1 MRSISGRFYAIV
13 LLLILIFGFSYANI
27 AYHLRIESGI
37 QSTNQKAVQ
46 LKIRLSE
53 MQDRLYRLMQHTTR
67 AEGDMPPIDSVADA
81 LRQILEQAGSQW
93 LSPDDIDTFLKT
105 FEGLKE
111 AIDSWRHLEAETRQA
126 EAELFIARNHWVGAL
141 VPSSTPAV
149 AATIVSWTLAYDA
162 ALREPLNA
170 VLQETLRTD
179 VERLSSASSDPQV
192 YAAGR
197 RLQQLM
203 DRAWELRRT
212 SSEATIRLRE
222 TEQAVFEHFHAI
234 DDRITD
240 LLDRLAQQAQQSQ
253 EELQN
258 VLFYATAI
266 GVCALLLTVSAIA
279 KKIVRPV
286 RTLAAAMRSV
296 KNGKL
301 DARFHHPGH
310 PQDEIIQLGRSFN
323 EMIDILA
330 QNNRKLLDYQKA
342 LEIKVE
348 ELASREKELEEH
360 RNRLEERIDSRTQ
373 ELREAVN
380 QLQEEI
386 YQRQKIEVELKQAK
400 EAAEK
405 ANLAKS
411 EFLANMSHEIRTPL
425 NGVIGFTAMMLDTP
439 MNEQQREYV
448 TIIRK
453 SAEALLSLVND
464 ILDFSKIEAGN
475 IDLEEIV
482 FDPEDIAME
491 ICDII
496 QPQLA
501 NKPVE
506 LMFTIAESFPSRL
519 IGDPL
524 RFRQVITNLMANAA
538 KFTESGEI
546 ELAFDIDRMEG
557 TKAKVHIS
565 VRDTGTGI
573 PKKLLSEVFKP
584 FQQADGSTTRRFGG
598 TGLGLTI
605 CRKLAQIMEGNT
617 WAESRPGE
625 GSTFHF
631 TGWFDLPVDA
641 APRRFDPEILSGKR
655 ILVVDAHPGV
665 RSRLERF
672 CSGMGMQVTTD
683 ERIDGYIDR
692 LHPHVSDPEAS
703 DWDLLLIDTDA
714 AGILTERLKESA
726 SIDVFAVPTVI
737 LNRRRTPEA
746 PDIGPIHFSAH
757 LYKPVDR
764 RKLYDLLCTM
774 SGRSPTVSAPATDGP
789 PPETSVSWLKD
800 LRRPIRVLLVE
811 DHPVNQKLV
820 LAMLKKSPISIDTA
834 ENGQE
839 AVQRVLTY
847 PYDLVFMDIQM
858 PVMDGIQATKEIRRA
873 GFSNLPIIAM
883 TAHAIKGDR
892 EICLEAGMD
901 DYLSKP
907 IRKEHVIGMIEK
919 WCFPKTEGEKEGKVL
934 G

>member
-1 MRSISGRFYAIV
+1 MRSISGRFYSIV

-27 AYHLRIESGI
+27 AYHLRIESDI
-37 QSTNQKAVQ
+37 QSANQKAVQ
-46 LKIRLSE
+46 LKIRLSD
-53 MQDRLYRLMQHTTR
+53 MQDRLYQLMQH
-67 AEGDMPPIDSVADA
+67 AAPEQGDMSAVDSAVDS
-81 LRQILEQAGSQW
+81 LRRMLEPVGSEW
-93 LSPDDIDTFLKT
+93 ISPDEIDTLLKT
-105 FEGLKE
+105 LEHLKTK
-111 AIDSWRHLEAETRQA
+111 IHSCRHLEAERQQA
-126 EAELFIARNHWVGAL
+126 EADLITARTTWLGAL
-141 VPSSTPAV
+141 GASPNPAV
-149 AATIVSWTLAYDA
+149 ASAVVSWILAYDA
-162 ALREPLNA
+162 AVREPLNTT
-170 VLQETLRTD
+170 LQETVRNE
-179 VERLSSASSDPQV
+179 VERVAGLSTDPRV
-192 YAAGR
+192 LTAAR
-197 RLQQLM
+197 QLLQQM
-203 DRAWELRRT
+203 ERARELQRT
-212 SSEATIRLRE
+212 SSEASLQLRE
-222 TEQAVFEHFHAI
+222 TELTAIAQFNAI
-234 DDRITD
+234 DSRITA
-240 LLDRLAQQAQQSQ
+240 LIDRLAHQAQESQ
-253 EELQN
+253 QKLQN

-301 DARFHHPGH
+301 DARFQHPGH

-330 QNNRKLLDYQKA
+330 QNNRKLVDYQKD
-342 LEIKVE
+342 LEIKVG
-348 ELASREKELEEH
+348 ELASREKELEEN
-360 RNRLEERIDSRTQ
+360 RARLEELVDSRTK
-373 ELREAVN
+373 ELRDVVN

-439 MNEQQREYV
+439 MDEQQREYV

-453 SAEALLSLVND
+453 SAEALLALVND

-475 IDLEEIV
+475 IDLEKIA
-482 FDPEDIAME
+482 FDPEDIAMD

-501 NKPVE
+501 DKPVE

-538 KFTESGEI
+538 KFTDSGEI
-546 ELAFDIDRMEG
+546 ELVFDIERVDDN
-557 TKAKVHIS
+557 KAKVHIS

-573 PKKLLSEVFKP
+573 PRKLLSEVFKP

-631 TGWFDLPVDA
+631 TGWFDLPMDA
-641 APRRFDPEILSGKR
+641 APRRFDADILSGKR
-655 ILVVDAHPGV
+655 VLVVDGHPGA
-665 RSRLERF
+665 RRHLERL
-672 CSGMGMQVTTD
+672 CTAMGLQVTAD
-683 ERIDGYIDR
+683 ERIDPHMDR
-692 LHPHVSDPEAS
+692 LQPHASDPAAS
-703 DWDLLLIDTDA
+703 DWDALLIDTNA
-714 AGILTERLKESA
+714 AGTLTAHLKESGA
-726 SIDVFAVPTVI
+726 IDAFAIPTIVLSRQRKTTVPDRGCI
-737 LNRRRTPEA
+737 RS
-746 PDIGPIHFSAH
+746 SAH
-757 LYKPVDR
+757 LFKPVDR
-764 RKLYDLLCTM
+764 RRLFERLCTM
-774 SGRSPTVSAPATDGP
+774 FGQTPIEVEPSENDSLPDRTASRLKAP
-789 PPETSVSWLKD
+789 
-800 LRRPIRVLLVE
+800 RRPIRVLLVE

-820 LAMLKKSPISIDTA
+820 LAMLKKSPVVIDTA
-834 ENGQE
+834 ENGQQ
-839 AVQRVLTY
+839 AVQRVLAA

-873 GFSNLPIIAM
+873 GFHNLPIIAM
-883 TAHAIKGDR
+883 TAHALKGDR

-907 IRKEHVIGMIEK
+907 IRREHIIGMIEK
-919 WCFPKTEGEKEGKVL
+919 WCFPKTREEEEEKSVG
-934 G
+934 

>member
-1 MRSISGRFYAIV
+1 MRSISGRFYSIV

-37 QSTNQKAVQ
+37 QSSNRKAVQ
-46 LKIRLSE
+46 LKIHLSD
-53 MQDRLYRLMQHTTR
+53 MQDRLYRLMRHTTPD
-67 AEGDMPPIDSVADA
+67 EGDLTSLDSVADA
-81 LRQILEQAGSQW
+81 LRKILDSAGSEW
-93 LSPDDIDTFLKT
+93 ISPNDIDAFLKT
-105 FEGLKE
+105 FERLKE
-111 AIDSWRHLEAETRQA
+111 AIDSYRHLEAERKQA
-126 EAELFIARNHWVGAL
+126 EAELLTARNTWLGFL
-141 VPSSTPAV
+141 VPSSPPAV
-149 AATIVSWTLAYDA
+149 AATVVSWILAYDA
-162 ALREPLNA
+162 ALHEPLNS
-170 VLQETLRTD
+170 VLQETVRTD
-179 VERLSSASSDPQV
+179 IERLSGSSANPQV
-192 YAAGR
+192 HASAR
-197 RLQQLM
+197 KLQQLM
-203 DRAWELRRT
+203 DRAWELRRA
-212 SSEATIRLRE
+212 SSEAAIRLRE
-222 TEQAVFEHFHAI
+222 TEEAAFEQFHAI
-234 DDRITD
+234 DGRITA
-240 LLDRLAQQAQQSQ
+240 LIDRLAHQAQQSQ
-253 EELQN
+253 EELHN

-330 QNNRKLLDYQKA
+330 QNNQKLMDYQKE
-342 LEIKVE
+342 LEVKVE

-475 IDLEEIV
+475 IDLEKIV

-501 NKPVE
+501 DKPVE
-506 LMFTIAESFPSRL
+506 LMFTIEDSFPSRL

-538 KFTESGEI
+538 KFTDSGEI
-546 ELAFDIDRMEG
+546 ELAFGIDRREEN
-557 TKAKVHIS
+557 KAKVHIS

-631 TGWFDLPVDA
+631 TGWFDLPADA
-641 APRRFDPEILSGKR
+641 DPHRFDAEIFTEKR
-655 ILVVDAHPGV
+655 ALVVDAHPNA
-665 RSRLERF
+665 RRHLERL
-672 CSGMGMQVTTD
+672 CSRMGMQVTTD

-692 LHPHVSDPEAS
+692 LRSHASDPAAS
-703 DWDLLLIDTDA
+703 DWDLLLIDSGAADVLTD
-714 AGILTERLKESA
+714 RLQDSA
-726 SIDVFAVPTVI
+726 FAIPIVI
-737 LNRRRTPEA
+737 LHRHRKPKA
-746 PDIGPIHFSAH
+746 QDIGSIRWYAH
-757 LYKPVDR
+757 LFKPVDR

-774 SGRSPTVSAPATDGP
+774 FGRAPIVSAPETDAP
-789 PPETSVSWLKD
+789 PSETSASWLKD
-800 LRRPIRVLLVE
+800 IRRPIRILLVE

-839 AVQRVLTY
+839 AVQRVLTH

-858 PVMDGIQATKEIRRA
+858 PIMDGIQATKEIRRA

-883 TAHAIKGDR
+883 TAHALKGDR

-907 IRKEHVIGMIEK
+907 IRKEHIIGMIEK
-919 WCFPKTEGEKEGKVL
+919 WCFPKTNGEKE
-934 G
+934 

>member
-1 MRSISGRFYAIV
+1 MRSISGRFYSIV
-13 LLLILIFGFSYANI
+13 LLLILIFGFSYAAI
-27 AYHLRIESGI
+27 AYHLRIESEI
-37 QSTNQKAVQ
+37 QSTNRKAVQ
-46 LKIRLSE
+46 VKIKLSDL
-53 MQDRLYRLMQHTTR
+53 QDRFYRMIR
-67 AEGDMPPIDSVADA
+67 YWSPAEENTLPIDSFVHA
-81 LRQILEQAGSQW
+81 LRQTIGPAGSVW
-93 LSPDDIDTFLKT
+93 ISSDDIDIFLKT
-105 FEGLKE
+105 FERLTE
-111 AIDSWRHLEAETRQA
+111 TVQACRRLEAESKQA
-126 EAELFIARNHWVGAL
+126 EADLLAARNAWFESQL
-141 VPSSTPAV
+141 SSATPPPDASI
-149 AATIVSWTLAYDA
+149 ASWSMAFDA
-162 ALREPLNA
+162 AFREPQNA
-170 VLQETLRTD
+170 ALLETARNG
-179 VERLSSASSDPQV
+179 VERLAGSSTDPQV
-192 YAAGR
+192 HAAAR
-197 RLQQLM
+197 QLQQLM
-203 DRAWELRRT
+203 DRSWSLRQA
-212 SSEATIRLRE
+212 SSEACLQLRE
-222 TEQAVFEHFHAI
+222 TERTAFEHFNAI
-234 DDRITD
+234 DGRITALID
-240 LLDRLAQQAQQSQ
+240 DLDRQATRSQ
-253 EELQN
+253 EKLQN
-258 VLFYATAI
+258 VLFYATAV
-266 GVCALLLTVSAIA
+266 GVCALLLTVSAIS

-296 KNGKL
+296 KSGKL
-301 DARFHHPGH
+301 EARFHHPGH

-330 QNNRKLLDYQKA
+330 QNNQKLIDYQKD
-342 LEIKVE
+342 LEIKVG
-348 ELASREKELEEH
+348 ELASREEELEEH
-360 RNRLEERIDSRTQ
+360 RTRLEELVDSRTR

-425 NGVIGFTAMMLDTP
+425 NGVIGFTAMMLDTS
-439 MNEQQREYV
+439 MDEQQREYV

-475 IDLEEIV
+475 IDLEKIV
-482 FDPEDIAME
+482 FDPEEIAME

-506 LMFTIAESFPSRL
+506 LLFSISESFPSRL

-524 RFRQVITNLMANAA
+524 RFRQVVTNLMANSA
-538 KFTESGEI
+538 KFTDSGEI
-546 ELAFDIDRMEG
+546 ELVFDIDRMEEN
-557 TKAKVHIS
+557 KAKIHIF

-631 TGWFDLPVDA
+631 TGWFDLPIDA
-641 APRRFDPEILSGKR
+641 APLRLDSEILSGKR
-655 ILVVDAHPGV
+655 ILVVDGHPSV
-665 RSRLERF
+665 RSHLERL
-672 CSGMGMQVTTD
+672 CSGMGMRVTAD
-683 ERIDGYIDR
+683 ERIDAHLDR
-692 LHPHVSDPEAS
+692 LDRPSSDPAVT
-703 DWDLLLIDTDA
+703 DWDVLLIDTDA
-714 AGILTERLKESA
+714 ARILTERLKERA
-726 SIDVFAVPTVI
+726 ALDVFAVPTVI
-737 LNRRRTPEA
+737 LHRQRKTEIS
-746 PDIGPIHFSAH
+746 DIGPIRLTAH
-757 LYKPVDR
+757 LFKPVDR
-764 RKLYDLLCTM
+764 RKLLDLLLGFF
-774 SGRSPTVSAPATDGP
+774 GRIPSDSVSKADVPLCETSAP
-789 PPETSVSWLKD
+789 WWKD
-800 LRRPIRVLLVE
+800 PRRPIRVLLVE

-820 LAMLKKSPISIDTA
+820 LAMLKKSPVRIDTA

-839 AVQRVLTY
+839 AVQRVLAH

-873 GFSNLPIIAM
+873 GFHNLPIIAM
-883 TAHAIKGDR
+883 TAHALKGDR

-907 IRKEHVIGMIEK
+907 IRREHIIEMIEK
-919 WCFPKTEGEKEGKVL
+919 WCFPKTGTEKQEKAV
-934 G
+934 